1 MLSLSFRNPAEAA
14 LLLPQPVVPP
24 ASLGTDDPQH
34 NLSAADQVR
43 QGIEVLL
50 SPDAQKAAK
59 KGDKNADIDAS
70 HLPDRIKE
78 QLKLIRSIQERIAK
92 RMQDMQAFMRDR
104 SLSPRA
110 REGKMR
116 QLQMEIMAMTNSLI
130 QATNQLNQAMQQMHL
145 SLADQTLAGTLV
157 SPQNLQS

>member
-1 MLSLSFRNPAEAA
+1 MLSLSFRNPAEGA
-14 LLLPQPVVPP
+14 LLLPPPVVSTATAADD
-24 ASLGTDDPQH
+24 ASQTA
-34 NLSAADQVR
+34 SAAEQVR

-50 SPDAQKAAK
+50 SPDAQRAAM
-59 KGDKNADIDAS
+59 KGDKNADIDAA

-92 RMQDMQAFMRDR
+92 RMQDMHAFMSDR

>member
-14 LLLPQPVVPP
+14 LLLPPSVVSTSTAADD
-24 ASLGTDDPQH
+24 ASQTA
-34 NLSAADQVR
+34 SAAEQVR

-59 KGDKNADIDAS
+59 KGDKNADIDAT

-92 RMQDMQAFMRDR
+92 RMQDMQAFMSDR

-145 SLADQTLAGTLV
+145 SVADQTLAGTLV

>member
-14 LLLPQPVVPP
+14 LLLPPSVV
-24 ASLGTDDPQH
+24 ST
-34 NLSAADQVR
+34 SAAADDASQTASAAEQVR

-59 KGDKNADIDAS
+59 KGDKNADIDAT

-92 RMQDMQAFMRDR
+92 RMQDMQAFMSDR

-130 QATNQLNQAMQQMHL
+130 QATNQLNHAMQQMHL
-145 SLADQTLAGTLV
+145 SVADQTLAGTLV

>member
-14 LLLPQPVVPP
+14 LLLPPSVVSTATAADD
-24 ASLGTDDPQH
+24 ASQTA
-34 NLSAADQVR
+34 SAAEQVR

-59 KGDKNADIDAS
+59 KGDKNADIDAT

-92 RMQDMQAFMRDR
+92 RIQDMQAFMSDR

>member
-14 LLLPQPVVPP
+14 LLLPPSV
-24 ASLGTDDPQH
+24 ASTSTAADDASQTA
-34 NLSAADQVR
+34 SAAEQVR

-59 KGDKNADIDAS
+59 KGDKNADIDAT

-92 RMQDMQAFMRDR
+92 RMQDMHAFMSDR

>member
-14 LLLPQPVVPP
+14 LLLPHPVVPP
-24 ASLGTDDPQH
+24 SSGADDANQSA
-34 NLSAADQVR
+34 SAAEQVR

-59 KGDKNADIDAS
+59 KGDKNADIDAT

-92 RMQDMQAFMRDR
+92 RMQDMQGFMSDR

>member
-14 LLLPQPVVPP
+14 MLLPQTATSNP
-24 ASLGTDDPQH
+24 LGTDDPQQT
-34 NLSAADQVR
+34 LSAADQVR

-59 KGDKNADIDAS
+59 KGDKNADIDAT

-78 QLKLIRSIQERIAK
+78 QLKLIRSIQARIAK
-92 RMQDMQAFMRDR
+92 RMQDMHAFMSDR

-110 REGKMR
+110 REGKLR

>member
-14 LLLPQPVVPP
+14 LLLPP
-24 ASLGTDDPQH
+24 AAASNPLGADDPQQR
-34 NLSAADQVR
+34 LSAADQVR

-59 KGDKNADIDAS
+59 KGDKNADIDAT

-92 RMQDMQAFMRDR
+92 RMQDMQAFMSDR

-116 QLQMEIMAMTNSLI
+116 QLQMEIMAMTSSLI

>member
-14 LLLPQPVVPP
+14 LLLPQTVAPTP
-24 ASLGTDDPQH
+24 LGTDDPQQS
-34 NLSAADQVR
+34 LSAADQVR

-50 SPDAQKAAK
+50 SPDALKAAK
-59 KGDKNADIDAS
+59 KGDKNADIDAT

-92 RMQDMQAFMRDR
+92 RMQDMQAFMSDR

-145 SLADQTLAGTLV
+145 SVADQTLAGTLV

>member
-14 LLLPQPVVPP
+14 LLLPQTVAPTH
-24 ASLGTDDPQH
+24 LCTDDPQQS
-34 NLSAADQVR
+34 LSAADQVR

-59 KGDKNADIDAS
+59 KGDKNADIDAT

-92 RMQDMQAFMRDR
+92 RIQDMQAFMSDR

>member
-14 LLLPQPVVPP
+14 LLLPPSVV
-24 ASLGTDDPQH
+24 ST
-34 NLSAADQVR
+34 SAAADDASQTASAAEQVR

-59 KGDKNADIDAS
+59 KGDKNADIDAT

-92 RMQDMQAFMRDR
+92 RMQDMQAFMSDR

-145 SLADQTLAGTLV
+145 SVADQTLAGTLV

>member
-14 LLLPQPVVPP
+14 LLLPPSVVSTATAADD
-24 ASLGTDDPQH
+24 ASQTA
-34 NLSAADQVR
+34 SAAEQVR

-59 KGDKNADIDAS
+59 KGDKNADIDAT

-92 RMQDMQAFMRDR
+92 RMQDMQAFMSDR

>member
-14 LLLPQPVVPP
+14 LLLPPPVVSTSTAADD
-24 ASLGTDDPQH
+24 ASQTI
-34 NLSAADQVR
+34 SAAEQVR

-59 KGDKNADIDAS
+59 KGDKNADIDAT

-92 RMQDMQAFMRDR
+92 RMQDMQAFMSDR

>member
-14 LLLPQPVVPP
+14 LLLPPSVVSTSTAADD
-24 ASLGTDDPQH
+24 ASQTA
-34 NLSAADQVR
+34 SAAEQVR

-59 KGDKNADIDAS
+59 KGDKNADIDAT

-92 RMQDMQAFMRDR
+92 RMQDMHAFMSDR

-116 QLQMEIMAMTNSLI
+116 QLQMEIMAMTSSLI

>member
-14 LLLPQPVVPP
+14 LLLPQTVAP
-24 ASLGTDDPQH
+24 ASLSADDPQQS
-34 NLSAADQVR
+34 LSAADQVR

-59 KGDKNADIDAS
+59 KGDKNADIDAT

-92 RMQDMQAFMRDR
+92 RMQDMQAFMSDR

-145 SLADQTLAGTLV
+145 SVADQTLAGTLV